1 MDFGPRS
8 AVCGLWS
15 LNHPQ
20 PFYTSW
26 RLARSSGQRLCYN
39 SILMLNSVETTPPT
53 TFSVRAIKNIAIS
66 PRLVIAAG
74 LVALF
79 VAIPL
84 VYIFVR
90 AFSAE
95 PDAWSRL
102 FQTRIWKLL
111 GNTLLLVLA
120 VTGGAVVTGVSMA
133 WLTERTDL
141 PGRKVF
147 RWMLA
152 MPLAIPAYIGGIVHL
167 ALLRPRGGIIP
178 QVLERVF
185 GQPIPTPSPIG
196 FWGATFILT
205 LFMFPYVYLLS
216 GAAFRSLHASLE
228 EASRVFGR
236 TPLQTFFHVTL
247 PALRPGLMAGALL
260 VALDILAEY
269 GTVALLRYETFSS
282 AIFVQLSGR
291 YDRSS
296 ASVLSGILVA
306 LAILILWGE
315 LRLQGRA
322 RFTQMESAWRPA
334 PVIALGKWRVP
345 ALLLAMGIV
354 FASLIVPV
362 AVLLVWSVQAL
373 LDPQTLAVIVR
384 TGSQGFGSYVWNSL
398 WSSGL
403 AALIAVIFSLPV
415 ALLAVRYPNRFSR
428 FVSRLC
434 QVGYAIPGVVI
445 ALSLVLLVNRALPIL
460 YATPLVVVIAYVLR
474 HMPQAVRA
482 SESALN
488 QLSPSLEEASRTLG
502 RTSLQTLVQV
512 TLPLILPGLLA
523 GGSLVFLTSL
533 KELPATLLLRPPGFD
548 TLAVRVWVWAGEGF
562 YVPAA
567 PAALLLVI
575 ASALPLSFLLRREQI
590 FK

>member
-1 MDFGPRS
+1 
-8 AVCGLWS
+8 VIK
-15 LNHPQ
+15 
-20 PFYTSW
+20 T
-26 RLARSSGQRLCYN
+26 LA
-39 SILMLNSVETTPPT
+39 T
-53 TFSVRAIKNIAIS
+53 TFSFRSLRITSIS
-66 PRLVIAAG
+66 PRLLIAAG

-79 VAIPL
+79 VAVPL
-84 VYIFVR
+84 VYIFIR
-90 AFSAE
+90 AVTAE
-95 PDAWSRL
+95 PEAWIRL
-102 FQTRIWKLL
+102 IQARIWKLF
-111 GNTLLLVLA
+111 GNTLALVAA
-120 VTGGAVVTGVSMA
+120 VTVGAMLTGVTMA

-141 PGRKVF
+141 PGRKIF

-152 MPLAIPAYIGGIVHL
+152 MPLAVPAYIGGIVHL

-178 QVLERVF
+178 KFLEELF
-185 GQPIPTPSPIG
+185 GQPVWTPSPLG
-196 FWGATFILT
+196 FWGAAFILT

-216 GAAFRSLHASLE
+216 GAAFRTLHASLE

-236 TPLQTFFHVTL
+236 TPIQTLFQVTL
-247 PALRPGLMAGALL
+247 PALRPGLTAGALL

-291 YDRSS
+291 YDRSA

-306 LAILILWGE
+306 LAILILWSE

-322 RFTQMESAWRPA
+322 RFTQMESNWRPA
-334 PVIALGKWRVP
+334 PVLLLGKWRILAFLLVLGVVSSSLLVP
-345 ALLLAMGIV
+345 
-354 FASLIVPV
+354 FF
-362 AVLLVWSVQAL
+362 VLLIWSVQAL
-373 LDPQTLAVIVR
+373 LDVPTMQTLFH
-384 TGSQGFGSYVWNSL
+384 TGSQGFGSYIWNSL
-398 WSSGL
+398 WSST
-403 AALIAVIFSLPV
+403 AAAVIAVLLSLPV
-415 ALLAVRYPNRFSR
+415 ALLSARYPNRFSK
-428 FVSRLC
+428 FISRLC

-445 ALSLVLLVNRALPIL
+445 ALSLVLLVNRTVPFL
-460 YATPLVVVIAYVLR
+460 YATPFVVVIAYVLR

-502 RTSLQTLVQV
+502 RTSLQTLMQV

-533 KELPATLLLRPPGFD
+533 KELPATLLLRPAGFD

-562 YVPAA
+562 YFQAA
-567 PAALLLVI
+567 PAALLLVLV
-575 ASALPLSFLLRREQI
+575 SALPLSFLLRREQI